1 MVDPAITPGGGTIA
15 APLEGTSSTVWLD
28 AILLVGGMGA
38 LIYAADRLVRSA
50 VTISR
55 AFEMSAV
62 LIGAVVIGF
71 GTSVPEFVVSG
82 LAALEGNLDL
92 AVSNVV
98 SSNTANVT
106 LVLGSA
112 AMISNLVARRR
123 VIRRQGLLM
132 LAAVLVLTVALLN
145 GRLGFW
151 EGVILLALLAG
162 AIFLM
167 MRWSLNDPSEIAD
180 ALDDVEPAFDVA
192 NRDEIGTDRWRRLV
206 GREIIVGIVALVV
219 TVVAAKLMLDGV
231 IGFGER
237 LGLSVVFLGLVT
249 GVGTSLPELAAAI
262 AAARRN
268 QSELAIGNVLGSNIF
283 NSLGVIGFA
292 AILGPGRL
300 EAVTPVF
307 LAAMVLAAVVAGVF
321 AYSGRRIQ
329 RVEGALLLAAFVA
342 YAILAFV

>member
-1 MVDPAITPGGGTIA
+1 M
-15 APLEGTSSTVWLD
+15 WLD
-28 AILLVGGMGA
+28 AILLVGGMAA
-38 LIYAADRLVRSA
+38 LIYAADRLVRAA
-50 VTISR
+50 VAISR
-55 AFEMSAV
+55 AFEVSAV
-62 LIGAVVIGF
+62 VIGAIVIGF

-82 LAALEGNLDL
+82 LAAIEGELDL

-98 SSNTANVT
+98 SSNIANVT

-112 AMISNLVARRR
+112 ALISALLASRR
-123 VIRRQGLLM
+123 VIRREGLLM
-132 LAAVLVLTVALLN
+132 LAAVLVMAVVLLN
-145 GRLGFW
+145 GRLNFW
-151 EGVILLALLAG
+151 DGVILLLLLGG

-167 MRWSLNDPSEIAD
+167 MWWSINDPSEIAD
-180 ALDDVEPAFDVA
+180 AVDDVEPAFDLA

-206 GREIIVGIVALVV
+206 GKEIIVGIVAIVV

-231 IGFGER
+231 IGIGER

-262 AAARRN
+262 AAARRR

-292 AILGPGRL
+292 AILGPGPVEL
-300 EAVTPVF
+300 VTPAF
-307 LAAMVLAAVVAGVF
+307 LAAMVLAAVGAGVF

-329 RVEGALLLAAFVA
+329 RIEGALLLGAFVA
-342 YAILAFV
+342 YAVLVFL

>member
-1 MVDPAITPGGGTIA
+1 MA
-15 APLEGTSSTVWLD
+15 
-28 AILLVGGMGA
+28 A

-55 AFEMSAV
+55 AFEVSAV
-62 LIGAVVIGF
+62 LIGAIVIGF

-112 AMISNLVARRR
+112 AMISALVASRR
-123 VIRRQGLLM
+123 VIRREGLLM
-132 LAAVLVLTVALLN
+132 LAAVLVLTLVLLN
-145 GRLGFW
+145 GRLDLW

-167 MRWSLNDPSEIAD
+167 VRWSLNDPSEIAH
-180 ALDDVEPAFDVA
+180 AVDDVDPAFDVA
-192 NRDEIGTDRWRRLV
+192 NRDEIGADRWRRLV
-206 GREIIVGIVALVV
+206 GKEIIVGIIALVV
-219 TVVAAKLMLDGV
+219 TVGAAKFMLDGV
-231 IGFGER
+231 IGIGER
-237 LGLSVVFLGLVT
+237 FGLSVVVLGLVT
-249 GVGTSLPELAAAI
+249 GVGTSLPELAAAV
-262 AAARRN
+262 AAARRQ

-300 EAVTPVF
+300 DLITPVL

-329 RVEGALLLAAFVA
+329 RVEGALLLAGFAVFA
-342 YAILAFV
+342 MLAFV

>member
-1 MVDPAITPGGGTIA
+1 VEPAVTPGGGTIA

-50 VTISR
+50 VMISR

-62 LIGAVVIGF
+62 LIGAIVIGF

-112 AMISNLVARRR
+112 AMISALVASRR

-167 MRWSLNDPSEIAD
+167 MRWSLNDPSEIAH

-262 AAARRN
+262 AAARRK
-268 QSELAIGNVLGSNIF
+268 QSELAIGNVLGSNMF

-292 AILGPGRL
+292 AILGPGPL
-300 EAVTPVF
+300 DFITPVF
-307 LAAMVLAAVVAGVF
+307 LVAMVLAAVVAGLF

-342 YAILAFV
+342 YALLAFV